1 MSSVPPSTS
10 TLSDPN
16 SPGLR
21 RLIVPSVFVLLCF
34 GLLFYRRP
42 SPAPQHVYW
51 DLKGA
56 IFGTTYLVKLRAP
69 AKGPSQQAL
78 HQRLHKA
85 LEAVDW
91 AMSTYKKQSELSR
104 FNASAS
110 TDAIKV
116 SDALFRVVAAAQKV
130 SRLSQGAFDIT
141 VGPVVNIWGFGP
153 HKTIKPPES
162 AVISAARARVGY
174 QKLVLDAKA
183 RTLRKS
189 IPSLYLDLSAIA
201 KGYAVDVLAENL
213 DSIGVLHYMAE
224 IGGEVR
230 TRGVNAQ
237 GKIWRIGVERPTD
250 GLDQQ
255 VQSVVPLR
263 DAAMATSGNYRNYI
277 MVDGR
282 RVSHL
287 IDARTASPVSHDLAS
302 VSVIYADCM
311 MADAL
316 ATALYVLGPEE
327 GLKLAKAHQWA
338 VLYLVPKGKGFAR
351 LASPAFET
359 LLQQTQQP

>member
-1 MSSVPPSTS
+1 M
-10 TLSDPN
+10 
-16 SPGLR
+16 
-21 RLIVPSVFVLLCF
+21 FVLLCF

-42 SPAPQHVYW
+42 NPPPKHTYW

-69 AKGPSQQAL
+69 TTGVSKQAL
-78 HQRLHKA
+78 HQRLYQA
-85 LEAVDW
+85 LDAVDQT
-91 AMSTYKKQSELSR
+91 MSTYKKLSELSR
-104 FNASAS
+104 FNASPRTAP
-110 TDAIKV
+110 IKV
-116 SDALFRVVAAAQKV
+116 SASLFKVVAAAQDV

-141 VGPVVNIWGFGP
+141 IGPIVNIWGFGP
-153 HKTIKPPES
+153 NKPIKPPES
-162 AVISAARARVGY
+162 AVISATRTRVGY
-174 QKLVLDAKA
+174 QKLILDAKA

-189 IPSLYLDLSAIA
+189 MASLYLDLSAIA
-201 KGYAVDVLAENL
+201 KGYAVDVLAEKL
-213 DSIGVLHYMAE
+213 EGMGILHYMAE

-230 TRGVNAQ
+230 ARGVNAQ
-237 GKIWRIGVERPTD
+237 GRIWRIGVERPND
-250 GLDQQ
+250 GLQQ
-255 VQSVVPLR
+255 EVQSVISLR

-282 RVSHL
+282 RISHL

-302 VSVIYADCM
+302 VSVIHQTCM

-351 LASPAFET
+351 LASPAFEA